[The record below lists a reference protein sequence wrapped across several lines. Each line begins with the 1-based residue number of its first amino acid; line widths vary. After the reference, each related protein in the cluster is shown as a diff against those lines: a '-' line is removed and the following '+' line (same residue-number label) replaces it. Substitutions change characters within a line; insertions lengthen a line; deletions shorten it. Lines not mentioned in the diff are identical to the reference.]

1 MFFFFFFFFKQK
13 TAYELRISDWS
24 SDVCSSDLLFG
35 DLSALYDGDGKA
47 DNAAMIRARLSAD
60 GELMQRI
67 LASEGYYDAVVDTR
81 IDRGAREGGQ
91 ERQRRSITAVIGVK
105 PGKRYTLA
113 DIIIAAEP
121 TIPPTLIAQTFP
133 RSTQLNTISRDNR

>member
-1 MFFFFFFFFKQK
+1 MGD
-13 TAYELRISDWS
+13 ARISNAECAAHLRALENFDVEPVQFAEPDDVGDNVEVAYTVQVNGL
-24 SDVCSSDLLFG
+24 SDADDGSVVDLADLFG

-81 IDRGAREGGQ
+81 IE
-91 ERQRRSITAVIGVK
+91 IGRAHV
-105 PGKRYTLA
+105 
-113 DIIIAAEP
+113 
-121 TIPPTLIAQTFP
+121 
-133 RSTQLNTISRDNR
+133 